1 MALPYLRYVSDAKVD
16 QYFERISPGLLK
28 GITAELK
35 IDLKLVQLTVK
46 PEARESSR
54 YARLEVVKKYLEKH
68 EKIGTIQDPKPWFR
82 GTAALAQARVGN
94 DDRAVI
100 VFAGRSDGTLLGTDG
115 IPSPRDRGCESINW
129 PRVTGVRCDRRLHV
143 NSRSGPHSTLRGSRS
158 RP

>member
-1 MALPYLRYVSDAKVD
+1 MAIPYLRYVSDAKVD
-16 QYFERISPGLLK
+16 QYFERIPPGLLK

-94 DDRAVI
+94 DERAVI
-100 VFAGRSDGTLLGTDG
+100 VFAGRSDGTLLGL
-115 IPSPRDRGCESINW
+115 
-129 PRVTGVRCDRRLHV
+129 TGSLRHV
-143 NSRSGPHSTLRGSRS
+143 IGEVSRSI
-158 RP
+158 